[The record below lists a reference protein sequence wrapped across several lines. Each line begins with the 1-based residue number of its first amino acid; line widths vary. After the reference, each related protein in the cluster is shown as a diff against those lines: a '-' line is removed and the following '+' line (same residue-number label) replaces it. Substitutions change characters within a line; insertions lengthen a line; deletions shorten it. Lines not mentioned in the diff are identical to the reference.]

1 MEFGKQLAKYRKEH
15 KIDQKDIA
23 DLLNVTTQTIS
34 TYETGKNKIPYEKLI
49 ILCNYY
55 KINPL
60 DLICADL
67 KFNPEEKSQEYK
79 HLIEAYRGLSYE
91 SDKKQ
96 IVDFILGIGE
106 YDIRLNPIETES
118 KIIYRFPV
126 FKQEAAA
133 GIGILNNSDNYDME
147 EFRIDAIPD
156 NAVFAMS
163 IKGDSMYDE
172 ETGHIKDKA
181 IVLVNPKDTDHEGKI
196 VIANLDGECVCKRYT
211 TVEDHVE
218 FKSDNHLYQ
227 DENKDSR
234 KYREPKVIG
243 VVLGVIEDEK
253 FIPVK

>member
-1 MEFGKQLAKYRKEH
+1 MIQWNNL
-15 KIDQKDIA
+15 QK
-23 DLLNVTTQTIS
+23 LLNEPGRKTKLSKATGIS
-34 TYETGKNKIPYEKLI
+34 TGNISDWFNPNKPAQPSADAL
-49 ILCNYY
+49 Y
-55 KINPL
+55 KIAEFFECSVDYL
-60 DLICADL
+60 MGLTD
-67 KFNPEEKSQEYK
+67 
-79 HLIEAYRGLSYE
+79 IEQR
-91 SDKKQ
+91 
-96 IVDFILGIGE
+96 
-106 YDIRLNPIETES
+106 ETEPS
-118 KIIYRFPV
+118 KIYRFPV

-133 GIGILNNSDNYDME
+133 GVGILNNSDNYDME
-147 EFRIDAIPD
+147 EFRIDTIPN
-156 NAVFAMS
+156 NAVFAMG
-163 IKGDSMYDE
+163 IKGDSMFDE

>member
-1 MEFGKQLAKYRKEH
+1 MIQWNNLQKLLSDPGKKTKLSKA
-15 KIDQKDIA
+15 
-23 DLLNVTTQTIS
+23 TGIS
-34 TYETGKNKIPYEKLI
+34 TGNIS
-49 ILCNYY
+49 
-55 KINPL
+55 
-60 DLICADL
+60 DW
-67 KFNPEEKSQEYK
+67 FNPNKPAQPSADALVKLSKSLDCSVDYLLGLTDVEK
-79 HLIEAYRGLSYE
+79 R
-91 SDKKQ
+91 
-96 IVDFILGIGE
+96 
-106 YDIRLNPIETES
+106 ETEP

-218 FKSDNHLYQ
+218 FKSDNESRQ

-234 KYREPKVIG
+234 NYREPKVIG
-243 VVLGVIEDEK
+243 VVLGVIEDEN
-253 FIPVK
+253 FVAVK

>member
-1 MEFGKQLAKYRKEH
+1 MIQWNNL
-15 KIDQKDIA
+15 QK
-23 DLLNVTTQTIS
+23 LLNEPGRKTKLS
-34 TYETGKNKIPYEKLI
+34 KDWFNPNKPAQPSADAL
-49 ILCNYY
+49 Y
-55 KINPL
+55 KIAEFFECSVDYL
-60 DLICADL
+60 MGLTD
-67 KFNPEEKSQEYK
+67 
-79 HLIEAYRGLSYE
+79 IEQR
-91 SDKKQ
+91 
-96 IVDFILGIGE
+96 
-106 YDIRLNPIETES
+106 ETEPS
-118 KIIYRFPV
+118 KIYRFPV

-133 GIGILNNSDNYDME
+133 GVGILNNSDNYDME
-147 EFRIDAIPD
+147 EFRIDTIPN
-156 NAVFAMS
+156 NAVFAMG
-163 IKGDSMYDE
+163 IKGDSMFDE

-181 IVLVNPKDTDHEGKI
+181 IVLVNPKDTGHEGKI

>member
-1 MEFGKQLAKYRKEH
+1 MSNIGDRLREARINKGLNQGELAELLQCSSKAISRYENNENLDKVYDFVKMCECLDTDINYIITGIEHNAGKEINLQE
-15 KIDQKDIA
+15 QQ
-23 DLLNVTTQTIS
+23 V
-34 TYETGKNKIPYEKLI
+34 LI
-49 ILCNYY
+49 
-55 KINPL
+55 
-60 DLICADL
+60 
-67 KFNPEEKSQEYK
+67 
-79 HLIEAYRGLSYE
+79 AYRRLID
-91 SDKKQ
+91 SDKR

-106 YDIRLNPIETES
+106 YDIRLNPIETEP

-147 EFRIDAIPD
+147 EFRIDTIPN
-156 NAVFAMS
+156 NAVFAMG
-163 IKGDSMYDE
+163 IKGDSMFDE

-234 KYREPKVIG
+234 KYREPKVVG
-243 VVLGVIEDEK
+243 VVLGVIENEK
-253 FIPVK
+253 FIKVK